1 MNGLGLFALIFGV
14 VVILFIPLRPRPH
27 GQPARRHT
35 RGPINL
41 TLHRTD
47 RP

>member
-1 MNGLGLFALIFGV
+1 MNGIGLFIVMIGALV
-14 VVILFIPLRPRPH
+14 VCFIPLRPNTD
-27 GQPARRHT
+27 QRRRRT

-47 RP
+47 RT

>member
-1 MNGLGLFALIFGV
+1 MNGIALFILLIGAL
-14 VVILFIPLRPRPH
+14 VICFIPLRPNKD
-27 GQPARRHT
+27 ARRRRM

>member
-1 MNGLGLFALIFGV
+1 MNGLAAFALVFGLM
-14 VVILFIPLRPRPH
+14 VILFIPLRPNTD
-27 GQPARRHT
+27 ARRRRS

-47 RP
+47 RR

>member
-1 MNGLGLFALIFGV
+1 MNGLALFALIIGLLIV
-14 VVILFIPLRPRPH
+14 CFIPLRPNTD
-27 GQPARRHT
+27 ARRRRA

-47 RP
+47 RR